1 MLLNELVQLG
11 MFPCEH
17 SRHIG
22 LAEES
27 IYLDTDSILLR
38 RRRADRIHR
47 TARVHRPVPLN
58 LVPILC

>member
-38 RRRADRIHR
+38 RRRAD
-47 TARVHRPVPLN
+47 
-58 LVPILC
+58 